1 MTAVQDRALQT
12 FRQTFAAEPEG
23 RWAAPG
29 RVNLIGEHTDYND
42 GLCLPIAL
50 PHRTVAAARLRSDDR
65 LVVVSADV
73 AGDQVEVELGQVAPG
88 VPGGWG
94 AYVAGTLWA
103 LREAGHEVGG
113 MEIAVASDV
122 PIGAGLS
129 SSAALEGCVAAAA
142 ADLWGLVLPAREGSE
157 TPGAAGAALL
167 ATDAG
172 RDHLAGCCVRA
183 ENVIAGAPTG
193 GLDQAASLRCR
204 DGHALLLDC
213 RDGSTRPVPLDLTAY
228 GLELL
233 VVDTR
238 AAHALT
244 DGQYAERRSACER
257 AAAALGVTALRDVA
271 PADLDAALARLDEDV
286 LRRRVRHVVTE
297 IERVR
302 YCVSALAAGDLA
314 RVGQVFDASH
324 ESLRHDYE
332 VTGRELDLVVDTARA
347 HGALGARMTGGG
359 FGGSA
364 IALVPAGRGEAVA
377 AAVHDAFAA
386 AGLRDPQHF
395 VAVAAGGAERLG

>member
-1 MTAVQDRALQT
+1 MTTVQDRALHT

-50 PHRTVAAARLRSDDR
+50 PHRTVAAARRRSDDR

-73 AGDQVEVELGQVAPG
+73 AGDPVEVGLGEVAPG

-103 LREAGHEVGG
+103 LREAGHEMGG
-113 MEIAVASDV
+113 MDLAVASDV

-142 ADLWGLVLPAREGSE
+142 ADLWELALPAPEGS
-157 TPGAAGAALL
+157 GRGRGLL
-167 ATDAG
+167 GTDAG

-204 DGHALLLDC
+204 EGHALLLDC
-213 RDGSTRPVPLDLTAY
+213 RDGSTRPVPST
-228 GLELL
+228 
-233 VVDTR
+233 
-238 AAHALT
+238 
-244 DGQYAERRSACER
+244 
-257 AAAALGVTALRDVA
+257 
-271 PADLDAALARLDEDV
+271 
-286 LRRRVRHVVTE
+286 
-297 IERVR
+297 
-302 YCVSALAAGDLA
+302 
-314 RVGQVFDASH
+314 
-324 ESLRHDYE
+324 
-332 VTGRELDLVVDTARA
+332 
-347 HGALGARMTGGG
+347 
-359 FGGSA
+359 
-364 IALVPAGRGEAVA
+364 
-377 AAVHDAFAA
+377 
-386 AGLRDPQHF
+386 
-395 VAVAAGGAERLG
+395 